1 MIVILLGPPG
11 AGKGTQAQRLKE
23 NYGLMHLSTGDIL
36 RQEIAKGT
44 ELGLKAKEVM
54 DVGGLVPDE
63 YVIKMI
69 EDKINQPDY
78 KAGVILDGFP
88 RTTQQAITLDEML
101 EQYNKKIDAVIEIK
115 VDDEQLIK
123 RISGR
128 YSCAECGVCYNKYF
142 KKPAEEGIC
151 DVCGSTEFKHRSD
164 DNEETVK
171 KRLEAYYKETMPI
184 IPYYV
189 GKSILKTVDGM
200 RDIDEVSA
208 EINSLLEKK

>member
-1 MIVILLGPPG
+1 MIIILLGAPG

-54 DVGGLVPDE
+54 DSGQLVPDE
-63 YVIKMI
+63 VVINMI
-69 EDKINQPDY
+69 EERINQPDY
-78 KAGVILDGFP
+78 KVGVILDGFP
-88 RTTQQAITLDEML
+88 RTTQQAIVLDEML
-101 EQYNKKIDAVIEIK
+101 QRHNKKVDAVVEIK
-115 VDDEQLIK
+115 VNDEQLIK

-128 YSCAECGVCYNKYF
+128 HSCAECGACYNRYF
-142 KKPAEEGIC
+142 KRPVEEGVC

-171 KRLEAYYKETMPI
+171 ARLKAYYEETKPI
-184 IPYYV
+184 IPYYA
-189 GKSILKTVDGM
+189 GKQILKSVDGM
-200 RDIDEVSA
+200 LDIDQVSA
-208 EINSLLEKK
+208 EINELLEKK

>member
-1 MIVILLGPPG
+1 MIVLLLGPPG

-54 DVGGLVPDE
+54 DAGKLVPDE
-63 YVIKMI
+63 CVIKMI
-69 EDKINQPDY
+69 EDKLNQPDY

-88 RTTQQAITLDEML
+88 RTTQQAISLDEML
-101 EQYNKKIDAVIEIK
+101 EGYSKKIDAVIEIQ
-115 VDDEQLIK
+115 VDDGQLIK

-128 YSCAECGVCYNKYF
+128 YACAECGACYNKYF
-142 KKPAEEGIC
+142 KRPAEEGVC

-171 KRLEAYYKETMPI
+171 KRLEAYYEETKPI
-184 IPYYV
+184 IPYYA

-200 RDIDEVSA
+200 RNIDDVSA
-208 EINSLLEKK
+208 EINDLLEKK